1 MSRVTGANVKE
12 IINTSLSASEVAPFV
27 TSANLIVTERLG
39 GQGVSAAILK
49 EIERWLAAHLV
60 AIRSQDSV
68 SKAEK
73 TGDASITRHG
83 ETKMGL
89 DFTPYG
95 QQAKLLDPTGRL
107 ESAGKGV
114 AKVETIKIV

>member
-1 MSRVTGANVKE
+1 MRVTGDEVKE
-12 IINTSLSASEVAPFV
+12 IINTSLSAIEVVPFI

-39 GQGVSAAILK
+39 GQNVSVSVLK
-49 EIERWLAAHLV
+49 EVERWISAHLV

-107 ESAGKGV
+107 EGAGKGI